1 MPDLMHLGT
10 SIANVFYSLSDWKDS
25 ALQYVIDGSLAQV
38 GKVQQYITDT
48 VKSGAAGVAG
58 AGLAIG
64 AVAAA
69 IGYFLRTS
77 ENDEAIG
84 NPLLDPDFVESVK
97 QQVEGK
103 RAENSL

>member
-1 MPDLMHLGT
+1 MLVIWFIT
-10 SIANVFYSLSDWKDS
+10 SEKFE
-25 ALQYVIDGSLAQV
+25 
-38 GKVQQYITDT
+38 
-48 VKSGAAGVAG
+48 AGMAG

-77 ENDEAIG
+77 DNDEAIG

-97 QQVEGK
+97 QQVEGNVRK
-103 RAENSL
+103 FKKTD

>member
-48 VKSGAAGVAG
+48 VKSTGVAG